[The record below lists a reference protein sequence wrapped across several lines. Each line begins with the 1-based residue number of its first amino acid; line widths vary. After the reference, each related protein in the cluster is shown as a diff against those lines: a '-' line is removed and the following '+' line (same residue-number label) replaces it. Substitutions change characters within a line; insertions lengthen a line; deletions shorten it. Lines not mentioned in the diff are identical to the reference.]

1 MNPERCLDGG
11 LRTADAVGIIV
22 INVVAALEF
31 PSPSPE
37 QDILVQYLKSWHF
50 ALGL

>member
-11 LRTADAVGIIV
+11 LRTADAVGTVV

-31 PSPSPE
+31 PFPPPE
-37 QDILVQYLKSWHF
+37 HDILVQYLQS
-50 ALGL
+50 